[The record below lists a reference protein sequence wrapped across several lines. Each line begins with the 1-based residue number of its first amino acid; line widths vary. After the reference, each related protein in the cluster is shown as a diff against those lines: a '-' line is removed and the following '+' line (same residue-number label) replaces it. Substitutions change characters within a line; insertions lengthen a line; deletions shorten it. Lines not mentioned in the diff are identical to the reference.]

1 MTKQPE
7 PNKQLVQAFV
17 GPAAHSNRFY
27 IIVQPSGLRIA
38 FMEAFKPMVEPV
50 FRSAVLMSYED
61 ALALRDLL
69 TRQLATVTPKTE
81 H

>member
-7 PNKQLVQAFV
+7 PNKELVQAFA
-17 GPAAHSNRFY
+17 GPAAHSNRVF
-27 IIVQPSGLRIA
+27 ITGGPSGLRIA
-38 FMEAFKPMVEPV
+38 FMEAFMPLVEPV
-50 FRSAVLMSYED
+50 FRSAVLINYED

>member
-1 MTKQPE
+1 MTKE
-7 PNKQLVQAFV
+7 PNPHKELVQAFV

-27 IIVQPSGLRIA
+27 ITGGPAGLRIA
-38 FMEAFKPMVEPV
+38 FMETFMPLVEPV
-50 FRSAVLMSYED
+50 FRSAVLINYKD

-69 TRQLATVTPKTE
+69 TRQLTAVEFKTE

>member
-7 PNKQLVQAFV
+7 PNKELVQAFV
-17 GPAAHSNRFY
+17 GPAAHSSRFF
-27 IIVQPSGLRIA
+27 ITGGPSGLRIA
-38 FMEAFKPMVEPV
+38 FMEAFLPMVEPV
-50 FRSAVLMSYED
+50 FRSAVLINYED

-69 TRQLATVTPKTE
+69 TRQLAVVEFKTE